1 MSEKK
6 STLTR
11 RDFIKGAGCAAVGM
25 AVGLPVLAQEV
36 AKEPVVKS
44 RVVLIRDRGA
54 VNDAGKISSES
65 VERMLDDA
73 MVALFGKEKPVECWR
88 QIVSEKDIVGVK
100 TNVWKY
106 LPTPPEVEQA
116 IRKRLLEVGVAADNI
131 SIDDRGVLGD
141 PVFKK
146 ATALIN
152 TRPMRTHAFS
162 GVGGLI
168 KNPIMF
174 DPEPWT
180 YHDNACASLAEIW
193 DLPLVKNKVRLNV
206 LVMLTP
212 QFHNLGVHHFDPA
225 YVWSYK
231 GLIVS
236 TDPVA
241 ADSVGL
247 RIIQRKRQLVFGEDR
262 PLQPTAHHIA
272 LADKEYH
279 LGNSEADNIELI
291 RLGWD
296 GDILI

>member
-11 RDFIKGAGCAAVGM
+11 RDFIRGAGCAAVGV
-25 AVGLPVLAQEV
+25 AVGLPVLAEEV
-36 AKEPVVKS
+36 AKEPVIKS
-44 RVVLIRDRGA
+44 RVVLIRNQGV
-54 VNDAGKISSES
+54 VNDAGKIGSEL
-65 VERMLDDA
+65 VEQMLDDA
-73 MVALFGKEKPVECWR
+73 MVALFGKEKPVDCWR
-88 QIVSEKDIVGVK
+88 QIVSAKDIVGIK
-100 TNVWKY
+100 SNVWKY

-131 SIDDRGVLGD
+131 SVDDRGVLGNGI
-141 PVFKK
+141 FQK

-152 TRPMRTHAFS
+152 TRPMRTHALS
-162 GVGGLI
+162 GVGGVI

-180 YHDNACASLAEIW
+180 YHDNACASLAKIW
-193 DLPLVKNKVRLNV
+193 NLPLVKDKVRLNV

-212 QFHNLGVHHFDPA
+212 QFHNIGLHHFDPA
-225 YVWSYK
+225 YVWSYN

-279 LGNSEADNIELI
+279 LGHSETNNIELI
-291 RLGWD
+291 RLGWES
-296 GDILI
+296 DILI

>member
-1 MSEKK
+1 MLDRN

-11 RDFIKGAGCAAVGM
+11 RDFIKGAGCAAVGV
-25 AVGLPVLAQEV
+25 AVGLPVLAEEV
-36 AKEPVVKS
+36 TKEPVVKS
-44 RVVLIRDRGA
+44 RVVLVRNQTA
-54 VNDAGKISSES
+54 VDEIGKVNSEL
-65 VERMLDDA
+65 VEQMLDDA
-73 MVALFGKEKPVECWR
+73 MVALFGKEKPIACWR
-88 QIVSEKDIVGVK
+88 LIINDKDVVGIK

-116 IRKRLLEVGVAADNI
+116 VRKRLLEVGVAAGNI
-131 SIDDRGVLGD
+131 SIDDRGVLGNE
-141 PVFKK
+141 VFQK

-152 TRPMRTHAFS
+152 TRPMRTHALS

-174 DPEPWT
+174 DPEPSK
-180 YHDNACASLAEIW
+180 YHDNACANLAEIW
-193 DLPLVKNKVRLNV
+193 HLPPVKGKVRLNV

-212 QFHNLGVHHFDPA
+212 QFHNLGLHHFDPA
-225 YVWSYK
+225 YVWSYN

-262 PLQPTAHHIA
+262 PLQPTAHH
-272 LADKEYH
+272 